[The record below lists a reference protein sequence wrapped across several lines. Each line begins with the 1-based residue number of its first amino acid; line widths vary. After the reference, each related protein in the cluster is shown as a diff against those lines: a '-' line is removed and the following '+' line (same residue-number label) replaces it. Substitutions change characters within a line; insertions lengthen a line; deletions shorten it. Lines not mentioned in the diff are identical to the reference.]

1 MPADNCLGE
10 IGVACHSERHDG
22 GCDGI
27 ALGALSLGD
36 ADLAIRAMEPY
47 LRAAEQTPA
56 GVHWESE
63 RGRTSRLHHIA
74 HGTLG
79 IVYGLARVGR
89 ATGRTDLVDLARAG
103 AADVVARN
111 EAGSTG
117 FLVPHSD
124 PQDHPDLTA
133 RYSYGWCHGP
143 TGDAHVFR
151 LLRTVL
157 DEPTWQTYWAASHD
171 CGRTRLP
178 RRSS

>member
-1 MPADNCLGE
+1 MSA
-10 IGVACHSERHDG
+10 HDG

-143 TGDAHVFR
+143 TGDAHMFR